1 MTAQKLISMAG
12 RRIKDSQTSEVKS
25 CGGVNTTLGEIKVKA
40 GRSPPPRGVG
50 GAGGGRP
57 GPAGGSAG
65 PPAPPA
71 RARAAALRGWS
82 QRFCKVTSQ
91 SSACT
96 ATKWGAE

>member
-50 GAGGGRP
+50 GAGGAGGGRP
-57 GPAGGSAG
+57 GRGVCGAARPTGPGEGCCAPGLEPAI
-65 PPAPPA
+65 
-71 RARAAALRGWS
+71 L
-82 QRFCKVTSQ
+82 
-91 SSACT
+91 
-96 ATKWGAE
+96 